1 AVLDQVAHGKILD
14 HDHLVFADESS
25 GQLVQEVL
33 PAVGDAGMHPGH
45 LLTGLGPVR
54 AALLLTGQPPLGFG
68 HIGPLLALVLG
79 VGHLLARGQAHQR
92 GAPGV
97 HPHHTVG
104 GGVVVDPTAT
114 AALTNSTPSFSSSNT
129 SMSAF
134 RPASSPPPV
143 HQEKTSICASESSPF
158 PHPEAT
164 SVRLRPAAAAAHH
177 HERMSIPL
185 PG

>member
-1 AVLDQVAHGKILD
+1 GEFAVLDELALGNVLAP
-14 HDHLVFADESS
+14 DHLVFADESS

-33 PAVGDAGMHPGH
+33 PAVGEAGMHPGH

-68 HIGPLLALVLG
+68 QLGPILALVLG

-92 GAPGV
+92 GDPGV

-114 AALTNSTPSFSSSNT
+114 AALPNSTPSLYSSNT
-129 SMSAF
+129 S
-134 RPASSPPPV
+134 
-143 HQEKTSICASESSPF
+143 I
-158 PHPEAT
+158 
-164 SVRLRPAAAAAHH
+164 
-177 HERMSIPL
+177 
-185 PG
+185 